1 MGKVLIEK
9 LLRSCP
15 HVNQIFILIRTKK
28 NQNSQERIK
37 TMQDLPVSVVYS
49 YKETI
54 EN

>member
-15 HVNQIFILIRTKK
+15 DINNIFILIRTKK

-37 TMQDLPVSVVYS
+37 TLQDLPV
-49 YKETI
+49 
-54 EN
+54 NCNLLL

>member
-15 HVNQIFILIRTKK
+15 HVNKLFILIRPKK

-37 TMQDLPVSVVYS
+37 TMQDLPVNLVIFLQQL
-49 YKETI
+49 ETK
-54 EN
+54 